1 MVNLN
6 FYPGDIFQ
14 IYDTAVNRKQDAAL
28 RLRLTG
34 IAPQIRVCYNN
45 YRHHFTA
52 NTLPSVVADEV
63 GSANKAD
70 LMSLYLYK
78 SFVIRSVKRG
88 IREAQLNVISDTCQN
103 CTINSVNSMD
113 HVLPISAFPEFGVHP
128 LNLFPC
134 CSECNSK
141 KNDHI
146 VGGGPGRFLNLYL
159 DQLPNE
165 QYLFPVIS
173 QDPDGIY
180 VASFTVDNR
189 NGIDRVLFEIIN
201 NHYTALDLC
210 RRMRLASVD
219 TVTNVINQIRIRR
232 ANLPVAVITQEIIDV
247 ARENMMQLGPNHFK
261 HLLEI
266 SLVQNAGFMASI

>member
-14 IYDTAVNRKQDAAL
+14 VYETAVSKKREAAL
-28 RLRLTG
+28 RQRLVN
-34 IAPQIRVCYNN
+34 IAPQVRACYNN
-45 YRHHFTA
+45 YQHHFNA
-52 NTLPSVVADEV
+52 NTLPTVVADAV
-63 GSANKAD
+63 GVMHRVD

-78 SFVIRSVKRG
+78 SHIIRTIKND
-88 IREAQLNVISDTCQN
+88 IRDAQVHLISDTCQN

-113 HVLPISAFPEFGVHP
+113 HILPISAFPEFGVLP

-141 KNDHI
+141 KNNY
-146 VGGGPGRFLNLYL
+146 VAGGGPGRFLNLYL

-165 QYLFPVIS
+165 QYLFPVIT
-173 QDPDGIY
+173 QEADGTY

-189 NGIDRVLFEIIN
+189 NNIDPNLFQIIQ
-201 NHYTALDLC
+201 NHYSALDLC
-210 RRMRLASVD
+210 HRMRLASVD
-219 TVTNVINQIRIRR
+219 TVTNVMNQIRIRR
-232 ANLPVAVITQEIIDV
+232 ANLPVPTILQEIIDV
-247 ARENMMQLGPNHFK
+247 AHENIVHLGRNHFK

-266 SLVQNAGFMASI
+266 SLVQDAGFVASI